1 MFSQGYLIDVQLCI
15 AALWLFYALLL
26 HRRIPLGAAR
36 GYLLGMFPVG
46 LLLPLLR
53 IPLLPAR
60 EVAETVFVETT
71 VFPAPEAMEMPAVAV
86 PAPVEW
92 GLGLTVLY
100 GVGVVLFL
108 GFQGVGIVRVMR
120 QIRHTRVGEVLF
132 SDKVAGAYSVFGRI
146 FVDRRFEGAPMLE
159 SILAHER
166 SHIAH
171 GHSFDLLWMNL
182 WRAVLWFHPAAWH
195 CGRLIREVHE
205 FQADRTVL
213 REGNAVGPY
222 IDLLIG
228 TEAGIY
234 PGAANALCYSLTK
247 KRLKMMTLSARR
259 SRLGGYLRLAALPL
273 FTGALLG
280 AFSLTTKAAEP
291 APSQPQRAETALP
304 AVDTLDTKTVFEE
317 PVEVRYLNGRK
328 IQELESYTLQEL
340 IDRAQK
346 ALIDPETL
354 ALDSAL
360 FDKARKALIDPE
372 TSAIDSAL
380 LIKAQKVIKDGQ
392 IWMNKAPRKQP
403 ADSVAGTKIYQTEE
417 VVTVQ
422 TTSKADTS
430 KVPPIYVVDGV
441 ECTKQEIEKLDS
453 EKFESITVLKGETA
467 IRAYGERARGG
478 VIIVTT
484 TSKRK
489 ETMNR
494 LQREMQETSA
504 RAETWKSKRKQEKIS
519 VLSSSEDGTPVLA
532 LSQGSPLTVHTN
544 QKNKA
549 KNSATTYK
557 NGEVTVY
564 LSAKEQKE
572 GVTVAAKLLKD
583 CPEHFYL
590 DTENNRV
597 RNRKPVKVI
606 LHREAVP
613 TKTSTPKHHPQ
624 VIPDSVLFKELP
636 GSSYQRIEN

>member
-92 GLGLTVLY
+92 GLGLAVLY
-100 GVGVVLFL
+100 GVGVALFL

-120 QIRHTRVGEVLF
+120 RIRHTRVGEVLF

-146 FVDRRFEGAPMLE
+146 FVDRRFEGSPMLV

-195 CGRLIREVHE
+195 CGRLIRE
-205 FQADRTVL
+205 
-213 REGNAVGPY
+213 GNAVGPY

-234 PGAANALCYSLTK
+234 PGTANALCYSLTK

-280 AFSLTTKAAEP
+280 AFSLTAKASDP
-291 APSQPQRAETALP
+291 VSSQPQPTETVLP
-304 AVDTLDTKTVFEE
+304 TVDTLDSKTVFEE
-317 PVEVRYLNGRK
+317 PVEVRYLDGRK
-328 IQELESYTLQEL
+328 IQEPEFDTLREL
-340 IDRAQK
+340 
-346 ALIDPETL
+346 L
-354 ALDSAL
+354 AAA
-360 FDKARKALIDPE
+360 K
-372 TSAIDSAL
+372 T
-380 LIKAQKVIKDGQ
+380 VIKDGQ
-392 IWMNKAPRKQP
+392 NLKSKTPREQP

-417 VVTVQ
+417 AITVR
-422 TTSKADTS
+422 TTPQADTS
-430 KVPPIYVVDGV
+430 KVPPIYIVDGV
-441 ECTKQEIEKLDS
+441 ECTKS
-453 EKFESITVLKGETA
+453 EELNTLEFESITVLKGETA

-484 TSKRK
+484 KNAKNSSGRYAARTVSGK
-489 ETMNR
+489 E
-494 LQREMQETSA
+494 A
-504 RAETWKSKRKQEKIS
+504 HAIEKNNIS
-519 VLSSSEDGTPVLA
+519 VLSSSGDGTPVLA

-564 LSAKEQKE
+564 LSAKEQEE
-572 GVTVAAKLLKD
+572 GVTVATKLLKD
-583 CPEHFYL
+583 CPDHFYL
-590 DTENNRV
+590 DTENNWV

-636 GSSYQRIEN
+636 GSSYQHIEN

>member
-26 HRRIPLGAAR
+26 HRHIPLGAAR

-60 EVAETVFVETT
+60 EVAETVFVETA

-86 PAPVEW
+86 SAPIDW
-92 GLGLTVLY
+92 GFWLAVLY

-108 GFQGVGIVRVMR
+108 GFQVVGIVRVVR
-120 QIRHTRVGEVLF
+120 QIRDTRIGEVLF
-132 SDKVAGAYSVFGRI
+132 SHKVAGAYSVFGRI

-222 IDLLIG
+222 IDLLID

-234 PGAANALCYSLTK
+234 PGTANALCYSLTK

-280 AFSLTTKAAEP
+280 TFSLTTKAAEP
-291 APSQPQRAETALP
+291 APSQLQPAETALP

-317 PVEVRYLNGRK
+317 PVEVCYLDGRK
-328 IQELESYTLQEL
+328 IQKPEFDTLREL
-340 IDRAQK
+340 
-346 ALIDPETL
+346 L
-354 ALDSAL
+354 AEV
-360 FDKARKALIDPE
+360 K
-372 TSAIDSAL
+372 T
-380 LIKAQKVIKDGQ
+380 VIKDGQ
-392 IWMNKAPRKQP
+392 NLKSEKPRKQP
-403 ADSVAGTKIYQTEE
+403 ADSAAGAQMHQTEE

-430 KVPPIYVVDGV
+430 KVPPIYIVDGV

-453 EKFESITVLKGETA
+453 EKFESITVLKGEAA

-484 TSKRK
+484 KSKRE

-504 RAETWKSKRKQEKIS
+504 RAETWKSKLKQEKIS
-519 VLSSSEDGTPVLA
+519 VLSGSGGDAPALA
-532 LSQGSPLTVHTN
+532 LSQGSLIIQPYN
-544 QKNKA
+544 QKD
-549 KNSATTYK
+549 KNSTTNYK
-557 NGEVTVY
+557 NGKVTVY
-564 LSAKEQKE
+564 LSAKEQEE
-572 GVTVAAKLLKD
+572 GVTVATKLLKD
-583 CPEHFYL
+583 CPDHFYL
-590 DTENNRV
+590 DTENNWV

-606 LHREAVP
+606 LHKESDSNNPHRTDATVSQKSLSDPELFEQHPDGSYTNKVP
-613 TKTSTPKHHPQ
+613 VRQ
-624 VIPDSVLFKELP
+624 MPD
-636 GSSYQRIEN
+636 GSYQRAEN